1 MALVACEPEATPL
14 PVNLP
19 TRAVVT
25 DTPAAPQTPRYAIA
39 PDALPYLTAEDRRL
53 ISASAEIVPY
63 EETGDYALVVSLTP
77 LPDGTQAPDP
87 LHLSLIVNTALPP
100 LDAPQIEQIVRM
112 AVDPQQLAQAL
123 GIPPDLAGAAP
134 TLTTQALRSDL
145 ANAGYP
151 DGFDLTLAAE
161 IPSIAGNLAAQLAAV
176 GIQARIVPAG
186 EPAHLT
192 LTTGALSPQAIPLLY
207 LPVYFRAQE
216 GLTVT
221 FAPSGFP
228 IIRR

>member
-19 TRAVVT
+19 TRAVT
-25 DTPAAPQTPRYAIA
+25 TNTPAAPQTPRYAVA
-39 PDALPYLTAEDRRL
+39 QDVLPYLTDEDRRL

-63 EETGDYALVVSLTP
+63 EETGDYALVISLTP
-77 LPDGTQAPDP
+77 LPDGAQAPDP

-100 LDAPQIEQIVRM
+100 LGAPQIEQIIRM
-112 AVDPQQLAQAL
+112 AVDPQQMAQAL
-123 GIPPDLAGAAP
+123 GIPHEQAGAAP
-134 TLTTQALRSDL
+134 TLTQQAIRSDL

-161 IPSIAGNLAAQLAAV
+161 IPLIAGNLAAQLAAV
-176 GIQARIVPAG
+176 GIQARIIPAG

-192 LTTGALSPQAIPLLY
+192 LTSGTLSPQAIPLLN
-207 LPVYFRAQE
+207 LPIYFRAQE

-228 IIRR
+228 LVRR